1 MDRQD
6 VCRMLGITQRTLQS
20 YREKGVVPFSSV
32 GGKFFYREQD
42 IADYLQTKTIN
53 KR

>member
-1 MDRQD
+1 MDSQD
-6 VCRMLGITQRTLQS
+6 VCRMLRITKRTLQS

-42 IADYLQTKTIN
+42 IADYLQTKTM
-53 KR
+53 KRR